1 MCGTSLNS
9 EGSKQLNY
17 GVLCKNMLDDIQ
29 QPLESR
35 VCQTNAVKPYHIV
48 CNAKEYVIETVPQTK
63 KYQMVYSKHVITP
76 VTFLMNQ
83 YGNLRCSPKDEEMAE
98 LLCDL

>member
-1 MCGTSLNS
+1 MCGISLNS

-35 VCQTNAVKPYHIV
+35 VCQTNAVKPYHNV

-63 KYQMVYSKHVITP
+63 STNWCTASMSSHLSH
-76 VTFLMNQ
+76 F
-83 YGNLRCSPKDEEMAE
+83 
-98 LLCDL
+98 